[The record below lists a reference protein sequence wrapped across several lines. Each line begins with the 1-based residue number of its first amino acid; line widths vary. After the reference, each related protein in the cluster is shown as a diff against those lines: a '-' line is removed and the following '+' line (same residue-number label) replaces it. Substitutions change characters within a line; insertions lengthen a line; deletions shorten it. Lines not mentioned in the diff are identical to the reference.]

1 MDNIK
6 NMKTFNNARRFRG
19 SVKQRNHFD
28 LYKEKDTQKTVI
40 TPHKS
45 KMKSDNKLINC
56 SELIPNLLN
65 KINRKNSSKNNIYSN
80 NNSYAHDSNSS
91 ELNDDNDSYLNNTN
105 NINNKPIISKKIPKL
120 LIEKTEEVN
129 EYKNLEVPVT
139 YREKRR
145 AKNIENSPSLTYRKY
160 SKENRD
166 SLVLKLHKYFFQDGE
181 FENIDT
187 IIKYNINKIKIIH
200 NNEEISTKNIGID
213 NSNNNLNINF
223 DYYNIKQEVI
233 SLMDIFAR
241 AFDRENKSELI
252 SAIKELNKF
261 AEKYNFDYVTQLTLD
276 WLMQIQDKKYDK
288 CELKYIGYYNQI
300 RDIMDRMLKELKKK
314 ADYILISQQR
324 KNKENKVENESNNNI
339 NNAVP
344 ILPIN
349 NNILKKNSINKE
361 DLLKTKEIVPIKID
375 IEVKN
380 NLNINEVEEILK
392 NLDEGDFGNA
402 GNKGNAINTK
412 KLLNKLNI
420 NRNDEL
426 EAFSYPFK
434 EDNLCIV
441 F

>member
-1 MDNIK
+1 MDDIK
-6 NMKTFNNARRFRG
+6 DIKAFNNVRRFRG
-19 SVKQRNHFD
+19 SLKERNHFE
-28 LYKEKDTQKTVI
+28 LYKEKDTQKPTI
-40 TPHKS
+40 PPHES
-45 KMKSDNKLINC
+45 KMKSDNKLINS
-56 SELIPNLLN
+56 SELVPNLLN
-65 KINRKNSSKNNIYSN
+65 KVNRKNSSKNNNYSD

-91 ELNDDNDSYLNNTN
+91 ELNDDNESFLNSTN

-145 AKNIENSPSLTYRKY
+145 IKKIENSPYLTHRKY

-166 SLVLKLHKYFFQDGE
+166 SLVLKLNKYFFQEGE
-181 FENIDT
+181 IENIDT

-200 NNEEISTKNIGID
+200 NNEEISSKNILD
-213 NSNNNLNINF
+213 NSNNNLNIDF

-233 SLMDIFAR
+233 SLMDIFAH
-241 AFDRENKSELI
+241 AFDTQNKSQLI

-261 AEKYNFDYVTQLTLD
+261 AEKYKFDYVTQLTLD
-276 WLMQIQDKKYDK
+276 WLMQIKDKKYDK

-300 RDIMDRMLKELKKK
+300 RDIMDKMLKELKKK
-314 ADYILISQQR
+314 ADYILISQKR
-324 KNKENKVENESNNNI
+324 KNKENKVENLSNNDI
-339 NNAVP
+339 NKIVP

-380 NLNINEVEEILK
+380 NLNIKEVEEILK

-402 GNKGNAINTK
+402 GNKGNTINHK
-412 KLLNKLNI
+412 KLLNKLNN
-420 NRNDEL
+420 NRNEEL

>member
-261 AEKYNFDYVTQLTLD
+261 AEKYNFDYVT
-276 WLMQIQDKKYDK
+276 
-288 CELKYIGYYNQI
+288 
-300 RDIMDRMLKELKKK
+300 
-314 ADYILISQQR
+314 
-324 KNKENKVENESNNNI
+324 
-339 NNAVP
+339 
-344 ILPIN
+344 
-349 NNILKKNSINKE
+349 
-361 DLLKTKEIVPIKID
+361 
-375 IEVKN
+375 
-380 NLNINEVEEILK
+380 
-392 NLDEGDFGNA
+392 
-402 GNKGNAINTK
+402 
-412 KLLNKLNI
+412 
-420 NRNDEL
+420 
-426 EAFSYPFK
+426 
-434 EDNLCIV
+434 
-441 F
+441 